1 MKSKTTNLI
10 ELNLAVLIWG
20 GTAMFAKGI
29 ALPLSHIMCVRYLLC
44 AVSLLFFLFAL
55 KIPVRLKGGKDY
67 AVVAIVGI
75 LLCFNGLTLFK
86 ALRISTAAIA
96 ILSFYTYPV
105 FTALLEPFVFG
116 EKLRTSDI
124 VLAGFILIGILIM
137 TPQFNLSNSTT
148 QGVLFG
154 VLSGLFFMARS
165 LIIRKYIQEISS
177 SVFMFWQAMV
187 IGLMLIPWLFVETAD
202 YTPLKFG
209 LLILLGSVFTA
220 IPQTL
225 FAASLRN
232 LRAKTVGIISTIQP
246 IYTAVLG
253 YLIHDES
260 MTTRAVAGGAIIL
273 MCFVFETTRN
283 IGIKPDRIYE
293 KEVTE

>member
-29 ALPLSHIMCVRYLLC
+29 ALPLSHIMCVRYLFC

-55 KIPVRLKGGKDY
+55 RIPVRLERGKDY

-124 VLAGFILIGILIM
+124 ALAGFILVGILIM
-137 TPQFNLSNSTT
+137 TPQFNFSNSTT
-148 QGVLFG
+148 QGVMLG
-154 VLSGLFFMARS
+154 VLSGLIFMARS
-165 LIIRKYIQEISS
+165 LIIRKYVQEISS

-187 IGLMLIPWLFVETAD
+187 IGLILIPWLF
-202 YTPLKFG
+202 F
-209 LLILLGSVFTA
+209 
-220 IPQTL
+220 
-225 FAASLRN
+225 
-232 LRAKTVGIISTIQP
+232 
-246 IYTAVLG
+246 
-253 YLIHDES
+253 
-260 MTTRAVAGGAIIL
+260 
-273 MCFVFETTRN
+273 
-283 IGIKPDRIYE
+283 
-293 KEVTE
+293 